1 MIECKFLFFLKFVRM
16 TKSTTTQYLNTIT
29 PLDFLKKLKQFNLL
43 EPFLTFLGFTLVTCL
58 FIACFFY
65 LNYQAVIF
73 HRFPWFGLSVA
84 ASSALQAEATALNVN
99 QLLDFWRKV
108 DIVVTFMMG
117 NGFGMITTH
126 CIRVQIAL
134 L

>member
-1 MIECKFLFFLKFVRM
+1 MFFFSFLKFIRM
-16 TKSTTTQYLNTIT
+16 TKNTNPQDLNTLT
-29 PLDFLKKLKQFNLL
+29 HFYFFKKLKQFNLP
-43 EPFLTFLGFTLVTCL
+43 EPFLAFLGFILVTCL